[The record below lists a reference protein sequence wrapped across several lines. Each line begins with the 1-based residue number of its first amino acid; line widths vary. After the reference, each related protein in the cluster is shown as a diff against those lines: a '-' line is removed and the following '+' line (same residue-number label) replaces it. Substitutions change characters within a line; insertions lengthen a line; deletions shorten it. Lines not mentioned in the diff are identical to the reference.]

1 MKIKKSSSHWESL
14 QKTGVA
20 KGSKLLHF
28 ACLCCGE
35 GRKNALFLCFCSC
48 VWLQLQAERTHS
60 LLWLFYADLRHER
73 GVHRRCKMRRCRFTV
88 LANTETQASQMFIMV
103 SYFVQRS
110 LLLSNSSVPFH
121 FSLSSM
127 VETRWPFL
135 FLLLFSSFFLL
146 RSLRHFYFE
155 MHMLQLRYDCQY
167 SCIPVLNY
175 RLAFYLYRILT
186 SSYNSREDVTT
197 LFGTSKQAKTQT
209 SCIYIYISFLL
220 NSFSHL
226 FFFPV
231 HSSFILLIRLKCF
244 VLLNCA
250 FDFYFCV
257 PLQESEVVEIAFP
270 DRKSVV

>member
-1 MKIKKSSSHWESL
+1 
-14 QKTGVA
+14 
-20 KGSKLLHF
+20 
-28 ACLCCGE
+28 
-35 GRKNALFLCFCSC
+35 
-48 VWLQLQAERTHS
+48 
-60 LLWLFYADLRHER
+60 
-73 GVHRRCKMRRCRFTV
+73 
-88 LANTETQASQMFIMV
+88 MFIMV

-121 FSLSSM
+121 FSLLSM

-155 MHMLQLRYDCQY
+155 MHMLQLRFDCQY

-197 LFGTSKQAKTQT
+197 LFETSKQAKTQT

-226 FFFPV
+226 FFFSPV

-270 DRKSVV
+270 FSFLFTFLVSLLRHTRTYTQPCNRCV